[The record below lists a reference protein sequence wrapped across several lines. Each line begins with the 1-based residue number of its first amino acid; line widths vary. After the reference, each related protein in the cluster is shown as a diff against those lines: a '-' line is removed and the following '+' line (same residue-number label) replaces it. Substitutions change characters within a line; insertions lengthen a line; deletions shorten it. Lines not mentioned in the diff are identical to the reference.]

1 MKNSEN
7 ERKPTSS
14 QFNWNRFSYR
24 VNIGFFK
31 KWSPQMAYILGF
43 TFADGNI
50 YKTTLSWDLK
60 EDRELLVRI
69 NKAMGSNYPISK
81 RKASFRLR
89 ISNPVVIDDLRRL
102 GIFPNKSNNMNFPIV
117 PQECFSHFAR
127 GFFDGD
133 GWIYIRK
140 SRNEISA
147 GFSSGS
153 KNFLDELAKN
163 LSSCLKLSGG
173 NVRIK
178 SKITKR
184 GIRAISFQID
194 YFWENAYRVLLY
206 LFSGLTKRDLYLERK
221 YKKFKEAVSLYEW
234 VKSGG
239 RKWRKLEKDFKQP
252 MKEILSRFWQA
263 GYNGPQIA
271 VKFGVHFSSIYR
283 WLIKTGVRPAF
294 TEIRK
299 KGVVDG

>member
-1 MKNSEN
+1 MEKSKEK
-7 ERKPTSS
+7 RKLVNS

-24 VNIGFFK
+24 VNIDFFK
-31 KWSPQMAYILGF
+31 KWSSQMAYILGF

-69 NKAMGSNYPISK
+69 NKAMDSNYPISK

-89 ISNPVVIDDLRRL
+89 LSNPVIIDDLRRL
-102 GIFPNKSNNMNFPIV
+102 GIFPNKSKNMNFPII
-117 PQECFSHFAR
+117 PQEYFSHFAR

-153 KNFLDELAKN
+153 KKYLKKFVKN
-163 LSSCLKLSGG
+163 LSSCSKSSDG
-173 NVRIK
+173 NLRIK

-184 GIRAISFQID
+184 GIRAISYQVD

-206 LFSGLTKRDLYLERK
+206 LYSGLTKRDLYLERK
-221 YKKFKEAVSLYEW
+221 YKKHKEAIELYRW

-239 RKWRKLEKDFKQP
+239 RKWRVIEKKFGP
-252 MKEILSRFWQA
+252 MKETLSDLWKA

-271 VKFGVHFSSIYR
+271 KKLGVHSSSIYR
-283 WLIKTGVRPAF
+283 WLISTNTRPVF
-294 TEIRK
+294 KEIRR
-299 KGVVDG
+299 KGIIDG